1 MPLPSLVTVPFDPSR
16 PIIVLDVHLQGTT
29 RKLVSLALDTGATY
43 AIIPWDVAESLG
55 YRPERSRERIEIV
68 TASGVERAPLITLE
82 SVRVAGLEA
91 RRVKALVHD
100 LPPRS
105 FVDGLLGLSFLR
117 NFRFCLDFQR
127 GLLEL
132 YSR

>member
-29 RKLVSLALDTGATY
+29 RKLVSLALDTGAT
-43 AIIPWDVAESLG
+43 AESLG

>member
-16 PIIVLDVHLQGTT
+16 PIIVLDVQLQGTT
-29 RKLVSLALDTGATY
+29 RKVVPLALDTGATY
-43 AIIPWDVAESLG
+43 VIIPWDVAESLG
-55 YRPERSRERIEIV
+55 YRPERSRERIEMV
-68 TASGVERAPLITLE
+68 TASGVERAPLITLQ

-105 FVDGLLGLSFLR
+105 SSWTV
-117 NFRFCLDFQR
+117 
-127 GLLEL
+127 
-132 YSR
+132 Y